1 MYKPSLAVVV
11 SSLSA
16 LSYQVSANEVVNIDK
31 SKVSSDLSM
40 AMKEQ
45 LSQVEPSQIIEGN
58 FMQFCNTLKID
69 NEELN
74 IDIEVYLATTKSS
87 DSSNAKIK
95 TDIVAKNCHNACYNN
110 CHGSRSWR

>member
-1 MYKPSLAVVV
+1 MYKPSIAVIV

-16 LSYQVSANEVVNIDK
+16 LSYQASADETINIEK
-31 SKVSSDLSM
+31 AKVSQDLAA

-45 LSQVEPSQIIEGN
+45 FSQVEPVEIIEGN
-58 FMQFCNTLKID
+58 FMQFCKTINID

-74 IDIEVYLATTKSS
+74 IDVEAYLTNKNA
-87 DSSNAKIK
+87 DSSNSRINNSLV
-95 TDIVAKNCHNACYNN
+95 TSNCHNACYNN